1 MIVATLDKPRK
12 RSYLIDTDEP
22 FKLLIPGYPEGS
34 NLTILNTAYVG
45 RKKTEDGKVTKDF
58 IFILYKD
65 CDTGAKKTH
74 IIYEPLFTF
83 YQLRPEYQVPDHNLS
98 FIERE
103 KVIPRTCKYSDL
115 LRAIAEVTENTQ
127 FYMNNISDGN
137 PNENRKL
144 HTCPDIFMSDMN
156 IENYYRFLFSLS
168 YKNEPFKLAKG
179 FMDIEADIKYSN
191 GEFPEPGEVPINAI
205 AYCDDAHNT
214 VYQFLLNDPNNP
226 LVQQY
231 KESFS
236 KYDLLGDLKQFVIN
250 AVGGYKKAV
259 KYGVDKLEY
268 KIVFFDDELE
278 MIDKMFKVVKAT
290 TPDFVE
296 FWNMAFDFDY
306 IMARLEVLGVD
317 PSSIICDERIK
328 QSFLRFYVDERNKNE
343 YAERGDFASL
353 SSFTVFID
361 QMIQFAS
368 RRKGRGRYPSFKL
381 DAIGETVA
389 GVNKLDYSHITNSLG
404 ELPYLAFKTFSFY
417 NVMDVIVQKCIEV
430 STQDLEYVFTKCLAN
445 NTVYPKAHR
454 QSVYLANRF
463 AKDYYDYGYIIGNNK
478 NLWNEKPTT
487 KFPGA
492 MVGDPLHNDEKIMV
506 YINGR
511 PTLICDNDVDFD
523 YSSLYPSIILENN
536 IAPNTQVG
544 RIIIED
550 PDDPSK
556 KFGLCEHP
564 DMFSSGDDEAKY
576 SRGGEFLENLMC
588 ANPLEFGRRWL
599 GLGDIYQVLEDMR
612 EFFKFNKYSGAPL
625 DYTIRDAIYFT
636 KPGGIKAVEF
646 HDKYMAPAII
656 MFENT
661 LDTEYKEDL
670 IGKIKKGALL

>member
-1 MIVATLDKPRK
+1 MIVATLEKSRK

-45 RKKTEDGKVTKDF
+45 RKKLEDGKVTKDF

-103 KVIPRTCKYSDL
+103 KVVPRTCKYSDL

-156 IENYYRFLFSLS
+156 IENYYRFLFALS
-168 YKNEPFKLAKG
+168 YKNEPFKLTKG

-205 AYCDDAHNT
+205 AYCDEAHNT
-214 VYQFLLNDPNNP
+214 VYQFLLKDLNNP

-231 KESFS
+231 KESFN
-236 KYDLLGDLKQFVIN
+236 KYDLLGELKQFVIN

-278 MIDKMFKVVKAT
+278 MIDKMFQVVKAT
-290 TPDFVE
+290 TPDFIE

-306 IMARLEVLGVD
+306 IIARLEVLGVT
-317 PSSIICDERIK
+317 PESVICDERIK
-328 QSFLRFYVDERNKNE
+328 QPFLRFYVDERNKNE

-389 GVNKLDYSHITNSLG
+389 GVKKLDYSHITDKIG
-404 ELPYLAFKTFSFY
+404 ELPYLDFKTFSFY

-463 AKDYYDYGYIIGNNK
+463 AKDYYSYGYIIGNNK

-523 YSSLYPSIILENN
+523 
-536 IAPNTQVG
+536 
-544 RIIIED
+544 
-550 PDDPSK
+550 
-556 KFGLCEHP
+556 
-564 DMFSSGDDEAKY
+564 
-576 SRGGEFLENLMC
+576 
-588 ANPLEFGRRWL
+588 
-599 GLGDIYQVLEDMR
+599 
-612 EFFKFNKYSGAPL
+612 
-625 DYTIRDAIYFT
+625 
-636 KPGGIKAVEF
+636 
-646 HDKYMAPAII
+646 
-656 MFENT
+656 
-661 LDTEYKEDL
+661 
-670 IGKIKKGALL
+670 

>member
-83 YQLRPEYQVPDHNLS
+83 YQLKPEYQVPDHNLS

-317 PSSIICDERIK
+317 PSSVICDERIK

-368 RRKGRGRYPSFKL
+368 RRKGRGRYPSFRL

-389 GVNKLDYSHITNSLG
+389 GVKKLDYSHITNSLG
-404 ELPYLAFKTFSFY
+404 ELPYLDFKTFSFY

>member
-83 YQLRPEYQVPDHNLS
+83 YQLKPEYQVPDHNLS
-98 FIERE
+98 FIEKE

-317 PSSIICDERIK
+317 PSSVICDERIK

-389 GVNKLDYSHITNSLG
+389 GVKKLDYSHITNSLG
-404 ELPYLAFKTFSFY
+404 ELPYLDFKTFSFY

-661 LDTEYKEDL
+661 LDTEYKENL
-670 IGKIKKGALL
+670 IEKIKEGALL

>member
-83 YQLRPEYQVPDHNLS
+83 YQLKPEYQVPDHNLS
-98 FIERE
+98 FIEKE

-231 KESFS
+231 KESFN
-236 KYDLLGDLKQFVIN
+236 KYDLLGELKQFVIN

-317 PSSIICDERIK
+317 PSSVICDERIK

-389 GVNKLDYSHITNSLG
+389 GVKKLDYSHITNSLG
-404 ELPYLAFKTFSFY
+404 ELPYLDFKTFSFY

-523 YSSLYPSIILENN
+523 
-536 IAPNTQVG
+536 
-544 RIIIED
+544 
-550 PDDPSK
+550 
-556 KFGLCEHP
+556 
-564 DMFSSGDDEAKY
+564 
-576 SRGGEFLENLMC
+576 
-588 ANPLEFGRRWL
+588 
-599 GLGDIYQVLEDMR
+599 
-612 EFFKFNKYSGAPL
+612 
-625 DYTIRDAIYFT
+625 
-636 KPGGIKAVEF
+636 
-646 HDKYMAPAII
+646 
-656 MFENT
+656 
-661 LDTEYKEDL
+661 
-670 IGKIKKGALL
+670 